1 MPASRTGQKRVP
13 CSRNEAR
20 THQLIALELLL
31 AAQTGHGFTVGI
43 AGDTAWRLDG
53 WFHTFLEAGQSGAGC
68 SENSASSVAR
78 TRCGRERDHAGV
90 ILEKQPLSLPDRTS
104 RAAMGVAR
112 TAV

>member
-53 WFHTFLEAGQSGAGC
+53 WFHTFLEAGQS
-68 SENSASSVAR
+68 
-78 TRCGRERDHAGV
+78 T
-90 ILEKQPLSLPDRTS
+90 
-104 RAAMGVAR
+104 RAAPKIVRRVYHAHGVAANAI
-112 TAV
+112 TPG